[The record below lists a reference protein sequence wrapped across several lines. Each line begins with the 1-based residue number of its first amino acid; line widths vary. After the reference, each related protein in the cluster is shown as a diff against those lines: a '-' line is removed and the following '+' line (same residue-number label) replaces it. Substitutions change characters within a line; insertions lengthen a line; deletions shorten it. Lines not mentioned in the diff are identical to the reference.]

1 MAVATDQIETEVARL
16 WEEYENLQDDDQA
29 PYIESRLPLPSL
41 SLSLHRLAKRTL
53 DIVAALAGLLV
64 TLPLAPLVI
73 LAIRLDS
80 KGRAFFS
87 QTRVGRNGR
96 PFVIYKL
103 RTLAADS
110 PQYTITPTHA
120 ADYRLTRVGRT
131 LRRLGLDEL
140 PQLWNVLRGEMSF
153 VGPRPEMPFLVDKY
167 SPLQLLRLRG
177 KPGITGTWQISPYR
191 NEAIHHHVEYDLYYL
206 LHPSLSLDLKIA
218 LRTLGVLSRT
228 KPGQG

>member
-1 MAVATDQIETEVARL
+1 MAVATDQIEAEVARL
-16 WEEYENLQDDDQA
+16 WEEYESLPSDDQA
-29 PYIESRLPLPSL
+29 PYIEARLPSPSL
-41 SLSLHRLAKRTL
+41 SLWLHRRAKRAL
-53 DIVAALAGLLV
+53 DLFAAVAGLIVL
-64 TLPLAPLVI
+64 LPLAPLVA

-80 KGRAFFS
+80 KGPAFFS

-96 PFVIYKL
+96 PFVVYKL
-103 RTLAADS
+103 RTLASDS
-110 PQYTITPTHA
+110 PQYARTPTHD
-120 ADYRLTRVGRT
+120 ADYRMTRVGRT

-153 VGPRPEMPFLVDKY
+153 VGPRPEMPFLVDSY
-167 SPLQLLRLRG
+167 TPLQRLRLLG

-191 NEAIHHHVEYDLYYL
+191 HEAIHRHVEYDLYYL

>member
-1 MAVATDQIETEVARL
+1 MAVATDQIETEGARL
-16 WEEYENLQDDDQA
+16 WEEYENLQSDDQA
-29 PYIESRLPLPSL
+29 GYIESRLPPPSL
-41 SLSLHRLAKRTL
+41 SLLLHRTCKRAL
-53 DIVAALAGLLV
+53 DILAALAGLLV

-87 QTRVGRNGR
+87 QTRVGENGR
-96 PFVIYKL
+96 HFTIYKL
-103 RTLAADS
+103 RTLTSDS
-110 PQYTITPTHA
+110 PQYTITPTHE

-153 VGPRPEMPFLVDKY
+153 VGPRPEMPFLVDTY
-167 SPLQLLRLRG
+167 SPLQRLRLRG